1 MAGSSAAAKMHAMPR
16 TPKLF
21 LPKPLVIALFALLLA
36 LAGGGGA
43 GAQQIGAGVS
53 VRAPDGFYD
62 SPLDASRQP
71 GALLRSEPLSNVTL
85 PAGMRAWRI
94 LYATSVDDRTPATA
108 VAIVYAPITPPAGPR
123 PVIAWAHATTGLV
136 QRCMPSL
143 LSSPT
148 EGMPARDRVVSAG
161 WVVVATDYSF
171 AERDGPHPFLIGEGE
186 ARAVL
191 DSVRAARHMPE
202 LSLDA
207 RTVVWG
213 HSQGGHAALWSGIV
227 APRYAP
233 DINVVGVVAISPAA
247 GMADILAL
255 NPEVERGVGPYV
267 ARAYSRFYPDIKF
280 EEVVRPEALPA
291 AREFVNLC
299 GFIDSQ
305 RIGELAASYS
315 GPALAANA
323 AFAARIA
330 ENTPNHPIAAP
341 LLIAQGIIDVVVP
354 FPATDAYVQDRCAAG
369 QRLEYWRFT
378 NLGHGAIVSPG
389 SEFENRLMSWTRA
402 RFAGQR
408 QANGCH
414 RTFY

>member
-1 MAGSSAAAKMHAMPR
+1 MHAMPK
-16 TPKLF
+16 TPNLF
-21 LPKPLVIALFALLLA
+21 LIGLFALLFA
-36 LAGGGGA
+36 LAGTGGA
-43 GAQQIGAGVS
+43 AEAQPIGAGVT
-53 VRAPDGFYD
+53 VRAPDAFYD
-62 SPLDASRQP
+62 PPANASREP

-94 LYATSVDDRTPATA
+94 LYATSINDQTPATA
-108 VAIVYAPITPPAGPR
+108 VAIVYAPIDPPRGRR

-148 EGMPARDRVVSAG
+148 EGLPARDRVVGAS
-161 WVVVATDYSF
+161 WVVVATDYAF
-171 AERDGPHPFLIGEGE
+171 AERDGPHPYLMGE
-186 ARAVL
+186 AEARSVL
-191 DSVRAARHMPE
+191 DAVRAAHRMPD
-202 LSLDA
+202 LSLDTK
-207 RTVVWG
+207 TVAWG
-213 HSQGGHAALWSGIV
+213 HSQGGHAALWTGIV

-233 DINVVGVVAISPAA
+233 DVNIVGVVAMAPAA

-255 NPEVERGVGPYV
+255 NPDVERGVGPYV
-267 ARAYSRFYPDIKF
+267 ARAYSRFYPELRFEDI
-280 EEVVRPEALPA
+280 VRPEAQQA

-305 RIGELAASYS
+305 RIGELGASYS
-315 GPALAANA
+315 GPALAMNA

-378 NLGHGAIVSPG
+378 NLGHGAIIWPG

-408 QANGCH
+408 QASGC
-414 RTFY
+414 RKRFF